1 MEKKIL
7 VTSTWDNNYK
17 LLNFFI
23 NFYNSYWE
31 NPSFLFICGYR
42 ENEKKEI
49 LENFSHKNI
58 KFKRMS
64 TLLRYNDIF
73 AKNIKLYR
81 HERYFLITYKTF
93 KNKKSFDWLRLRK
106 NLFMKIFS
114 KRMFTKYDYYLNTD
128 NDDYFYVK
136 NVKEYLDNYSS
147 NSEEYEHFHTL
158 EFIPHKSFSENSDL
172 EFISYPYYYMDKA
185 QNKMKNENSHNY
197 CRRINLNDRYL
208 NEIHVGTDVLK
219 IKNCSNFKTKYTKF
233 EEIDRACFAF
243 GVLDLDYLL
252 NTKQFVQAT
261 DDYDK
266 KEAFELTNDE
276 IVEKFYNHYLLNKE
290 EREQY
295 KIFNLNFLQKF
306 M

>member
-1 MEKKIL
+1 TL
-7 VTSTWDNNYK
+7 
-17 LLNFFI
+17 
-23 NFYNSYWE
+23 
-31 NPSFLFICGYR
+31 
-42 ENEKKEI
+42 
-49 LENFSHKNI
+49 
-58 KFKRMS
+58 
-64 TLLRYNDIF
+64 TLLRYNDRF
-73 AKNIKLYR
+73 AKNIKLYK

-106 NLFMKIFS
+106 NLFSIIFNKKQFS
-114 KRMFTKYDYYLNTD
+114 KFDYYLNTD

-147 NSEEYEHFHTL
+147 SSEEYEHFHTL
-158 EFIPHKSFSENSDL
+158 EFIPHKSFSEKSDL
-172 EFISYPYYYMDKA
+172 EFISYPYYYRDKA
-185 QNKMKNENSHNY
+185 QNKMKNENSHTF
-197 CRRINLNDRYL
+197 CRKINLNNRYL
-208 NEIHVGTDVLK
+208 NEIHVGTNVLE
-219 IKNCSNFKTKYTKF
+219 IKNCFNFETKYTNF
-233 EEIDRACFAF
+233 QEIDRACFAF

-261 DDYDK
+261 DDNDK

-276 IVEKFYNHYLLNKE
+276 IVEKFHNYYLLTTE